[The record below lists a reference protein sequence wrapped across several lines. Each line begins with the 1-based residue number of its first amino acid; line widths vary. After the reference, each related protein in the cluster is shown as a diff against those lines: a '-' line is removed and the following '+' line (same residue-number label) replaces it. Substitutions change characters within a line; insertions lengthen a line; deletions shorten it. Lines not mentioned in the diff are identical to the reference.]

1 METQRSHAF
10 PAGGTRLVARAL
22 RTALIASILSLG
34 GLASAQAQTTQT
46 PPAASPP
53 AASAPQPAAAQPVK
67 MDPQALLL
75 LTRTFLM
82 ALDQANKTGNYSV
95 LRDLGSPDFVV
106 NNSVAHLAD
115 TFALQRNQRLDM
127 SNAAILEPQI
137 TLQPQ
142 VEPNGMLHFAG
153 FYPAG
158 ANQLKFEFLLQA
170 VNQQWRLYGLAVN
183 LAQAG
188 ASPAD
193 AKAPPANPP
202 AATNTNA
209 PAPTATPSPAAPTP
223 AAPAPGAITDAKPT
237 PDAAAPATDVKP
249 RRKHKVAPAQ

>member
-1 METQRSHAF
+1 M
-10 PAGGTRLVARAL
+10 
-22 RTALIASILSLG
+22 
-34 GLASAQAQTTQT
+34 
-46 PPAASPP
+46 
-53 AASAPQPAAAQPVK
+53 
-67 MDPQALLL
+67 
-75 LTRTFLM
+75 M

-95 LRDLGSPDFVV
+95 LRDPGEPDFIL
-106 NNSVAHLAD
+106 NNTVAHLAD
-115 TFALQRNQRLDM
+115 TFALLRNQKLDM

-193 AKAPPANPP
+193 AKAAPANPP
-202 AATNTNA
+202 GASTNNA
-209 PAPTATPSPAAPTP
+209 PKPAPAAGPISAADAKPRRKQPKP
-223 AAPAPGAITDAKPT
+223 AAPA
-237 PDAAAPATDVKP
+237 
-249 RRKHKVAPAQ
+249 Q